1 MNPAFTQSSNTA
13 PADEDL
19 AEQARPGYGIP
30 SQDPRPAAQTQL
42 EPEEAE
48 REAKSALMGGG
59 VIAGAATGAAIGA
72 MVAGPVGVV
81 VGGTLGTVAGALG
94 SAAAGTKVNP
104 EVSSSADTTPADA
117 VRGRTAPQLGETP
130 CPRDARPPTSR
141 PRSGGHRS
149 Q

>member
-1 MNPAFTQSSNTA
+1 MNRSATPSSHTA
-13 PADEDL
+13 LADEDL
-19 AEQARPGYGIP
+19 VEQARPGYGIP
-30 SQDPRPAAQTQL
+30 SQDPRPAAQIPL

-59 VIAGAATGAAIGA
+59 VIAGAATGAAIGT

-81 VGGTLGTVAGALG
+81 VGGTLGAVAGALG
-94 SAAAGTKVNP
+94 GAAAGTKVNP
-104 EVSSSADTTPADA
+104 EVSNSADTTPAEA

-130 CPRDARPPTSR
+130 CPRDTRPPTSR